1 MVIDLPPGQ
10 CAGRALAPGRR
21 NSYNGCV
28 AQEMVLDGR
37 EPLRGR
43 LRAWLPVAAWAAL
56 IFFLST
62 SAFGA
67 QETSAW
73 IEPILRWFLPSA
85 SAHTIEVM
93 HYAVRKL
100 AHFTEYG
107 ILFLLL
113 IRGPMRGHTLLA
125 LGACAAYAMLDE
137 GHQILVTDRTASLY
151 DVALDC
157 SGALF
162 SHFLSNGVAELV

>member
-1 MVIDLPPGQ
+1 M
-10 CAGRALAPGRR
+10 A
-21 NSYNGCV
+21 SM
-28 AQEMVLDGR
+28 AQGAVFDISGDGR
-37 EPLRGR
+37 EKLH
-43 LRAWLPVAAWAAL
+43 AWLPVAIWAGM
-56 IFFLST
+56 IFVLST
-62 SAFGA
+62 SYFGA
-67 QETSAW
+67 QDTGAW
-73 IEPILRWFLPSA
+73 IEPVLRWFLPAA
-85 SAHTIEVM
+85 SPHTIEVM

-125 LGACAAYAMLDE
+125 LAACAAYAMLDE
-137 GHQILVTDRTASLY
+137 GHQIFVPDRTPSLY

-162 SHFLSNGVAELV
+162 THFLSSGVAELI

>member
-1 MVIDLPPGQ
+1 MAQDVVFGNSLF
-10 CAGRALAPGRR
+10 GR
-21 NSYNGCV
+21 
-28 AQEMVLDGR
+28 DK
-37 EPLRGR
+37 
-43 LRAWLPVAAWAAL
+43 LRAWLPVAIWAVV

-67 QETSAW
+67 QYTSLW
-73 IEPILRWFLPSA
+73 IEPVLRWLLPSA
-85 SAHTIEVM
+85 SAHTIDVM
-93 HYAVRKL
+93 HYAIRKL

-113 IRGPMRGHTLLA
+113 IRGPMRGHALWA
-125 LGACAAYAMLDE
+125 LGVCLAYAMLDE
-137 GHQILVTDRTASLY
+137 GHQIFVPDRTASLY

-162 SHFLSNGVAELV
+162 SHFLSSGVAELV